1 MEQNIVP
8 NQPKFRGKMPR
19 ILLLTS
25 QYFIMGE
32 LVAAME
38 RLGVPHRLLDLA
50 AKEMDLREFVEL
62 MTNTLVEFK
71 PDVVLTVNHLGV
83 DREGVLMS
91 ILNQLKVPLAS
102 WFVDN
107 PHLILDAYSN
117 LDVGRTILFT
127 WDADT
132 VESLHDM
139 GFEAV
144 HHLPL
149 GADPHRFRPEGREVP
164 DELKARVSFVGN
176 SMKKKTEMRF
186 VAAQPSFL
194 MVEAGFDI
202 AEGFVESGDRTVREY
217 MRRERPDVL
226 SDMDRL
232 PRERVLAYE
241 TYLTWLA
248 TCLYRRECIM
258 RTMPF
263 EPLIVGDKGWKEIYK
278 HVQGW
283 RYHKELRYYD
293 ELPDFYLASDVNFNC
308 TSKQMKGACNQRVFD
323 VPCCGAF
330 LLTDHRDQIE
340 DLFEPGAEVVFY
352 RTLDEI
358 PELLEKYL
366 HDAEARSKVA
376 EAGRKRVLAEHTY
389 DHRICTLLDKLNQT
403 LG

>member
-1 MEQNIVP
+1 MDQNIVP

-19 ILLLTS
+19 VLLLTS

-50 AKEMDLREFVEL
+50 AKEMDLQQFVEL
-62 MTNTLVEFK
+62 MTTTLAEFK

-107 PHLILDAYSN
+107 PHLILDAYNN
-117 LDVGRTILFT
+117 LDAGRTILFT

-132 VESLHDM
+132 VESLADR

-149 GADPHRFRPEGREVP
+149 GTDPHRFRPEGRPV
-164 DELKARVSFVGN
+164 DDALRARVSFVGN
-176 SMKKKTEMRF
+176 SMKKKTELRF
-186 VAAQPSFL
+186 VAARPSFL
-194 MVEAGFDI
+194 MVEKGFDI
-202 AEGFVESGDRTVREY
+202 AEGFVEAEDHTVREY
-217 MRRERPDVL
+217 MRREWPQVL

-232 PRERVLAYE
+232 PRERALAFE

-258 RTMPF
+258 RIMPY
-263 EPLIVGDKGWKEIYK
+263 EPLLVGDDGWTELFKRVK
-278 HVQGW
+278 GW
-283 RYHKELRYYD
+283 RYHRELAYYD
-293 ELPDFYLASDVNFNC
+293 ELPDFYLASDINFNC

-340 DLFEPGAEVVFY
+340 DLFEPGREVVFY
-352 RTLDEI
+352 KDMDEI
-358 PELLEKYL
+358 PALMDKYL
-366 HDAEARSKVA
+366 NDAEARQRVA
-376 EAGRKRVLAEHTY
+376 AAARKRVLAEHTY
-389 DHRICTLLDKLNQT
+389 DHRVCAMLELLNQT
-403 LG
+403 IG

>member
-1 MEQNIVP
+1 MKQNIGL

-50 AKEMDLREFVEL
+50 AKEMDLQEFVQL
-62 MTNTLVEFK
+62 MSTTLADFK

-83 DREGVLMS
+83 DREGILMS
-91 ILNQLKVPLAS
+91 ILDQLNVPLVS

-117 LDVGRTILFT
+117 TNAGRTILFT

-132 VESLHDM
+132 VESLGGM

-149 GADPHRFRPEGREVP
+149 GADPHRFTPEGREVP
-164 DELKARVSFVGN
+164 EELRARVSFVGN
-176 SMKKKTEMRF
+176 SMKTKTELRF
-186 VAAQPSFL
+186 VASQPSFL
-194 MVEAGFDI
+194 MVEAGFDL
-202 AEGFVESGDRTVREY
+202 AEGFAESDARTIREY
-217 MRRERPDVL
+217 MREVRPDVL
-226 SDMDRL
+226 SDMDEQ
-232 PRERVLAYE
+232 PRENALAYE
-241 TYLTWLA
+241 TYLTWLS
-248 TCLYRRECIM
+248 TCLYRRECIL
-258 RTMPF
+258 RVMPY
-263 EPLIVGDKGWKEIYK
+263 EPLIVGDSGWKELYK
-278 HVQGW
+278 HVSGW
-283 RYHKELRYYD
+283 RYHKELAYYN

-340 DLFEPGAEVVFY
+340 ELFEPEKEVVFY
-352 RTLDEI
+352 RNMDEI
-358 PELLEKYL
+358 PELMDRYL
-366 HDAEARSKVA
+366 NDAEARKKVA
-376 EAGRKRVLAEHTY
+376 EAGRQRVLAEHTY
-389 DHRICTLLDKLNQT
+389 DHRVCTMLELINRT
-403 LG
+403 FG

>member
-1 MEQNIVP
+1 MEQNTVP

-19 ILLLTS
+19 VLLLTS
-25 QYFIMGE
+25 QYFILGE
-32 LVAAME
+32 LTAAME
-38 RLGVPHRLLDLA
+38 RLGVPHHFLDLA
-50 AKEMDLREFVEL
+50 TKEMDLQEFVEL
-62 MTNTLVEFK
+62 MTTTLTDFK

-83 DREGVLMS
+83 DREGVLLS

-107 PHLILDAYSN
+107 PHLILDAYNN
-117 LDVGRTILFT
+117 LDAGRTILFT

-132 VESLHDM
+132 VDSLSDQ

-149 GADPHRFRPEGREVP
+149 GTDPHRFRPEGTEVAE
-164 DELKARVSFVGN
+164 ELRARVSFVGN
-176 SMKKKTEMRF
+176 SMKKKTELRF
-186 VAAQPSFL
+186 VASQPSFL
-194 MVEAGFDI
+194 MVEKGFDI
-202 AEGFVESGDRTVREY
+202 AEGFVEADDRTVRDY
-217 MRRERPDVL
+217 MRRQWPDVL

-232 PRERVLAYE
+232 PRERALAFE

-258 RTMPF
+258 RIMPY
-263 EPLIVGDKGWKEIYK
+263 EPLIVGDHGWTELYK
-278 HVQGW
+278 HVKGW
-283 RYHKELRYYD
+283 RYHKELAYYN

-330 LLTDHRDQIE
+330 LLTDHRDQIDE
-340 DLFEPGAEVVFY
+340 LFEPETEVVFY
-352 RTLDEI
+352 RDMDEI
-358 PELLEKYL
+358 PALMDKYL
-366 HDAEARSKVA
+366 NDPEARRNVA
-376 EAGRKRVLAEHTY
+376 EAARKRVLAEHTY
-389 DHRICTLLDKLNQT
+389 DHRVCTMLDLINQT